1 MTCIMDHASVEI
13 AYSVPW
19 TLSAMPSHLDVQP
32 MRVAWDAG
40 RLGLRSDRNFEVEA
54 RAPEEP
60 QGPGRL
66 LPGPPSPPRGD

>member
-1 MTCIMDHASVEI
+1 MCS
-13 AYSVPW
+13 
-19 TLSAMPSHLDVQP
+19 Q

-60 QGPGRL
+60 QGLGVLRPRRAAQ
-66 LPGPPSPPRGD
+66 PP